1 MNFREI
7 LERLTGGRPAWPDGT
22 EGGPG
27 SCDFDIA
34 LVIRLIVSCL
44 MFAAALLF
52 RSIPAPWPTVILI
65 LGSVIAGYD
74 IIAGAVLSVLDG
86 KFLDKTVLI
95 LLSALIAFV
104 FGAIVEGAALILL
117 FQLGGI
123 FIAYAV
129 GRTRMSALDAV
140 FFENEYATVLREGG
154 EDRVPSADVEA
165 GERIR
170 VRAGERI
177 PCDCVVVEGSSSL
190 DLSALGDTSGE
201 VLAREGD
208 ELLSGSMNLSDD
220 LICEVTSSGRDSTA
234 AAMYR
239 GVEHA
244 SASGEVVPRALEQLA
259 AYFTPVV
266 CVAAVLIAAILP
278 LAMQVSVAESVRRA
292 AVFLIIAN
300 PCALLVAAPLVR
312 LCSAA
317 GAARSGIFYKDSTAI
332 SSLAEAGA
340 VAFSKPG
347 TLTDGNPKVVSVK
360 AERMGPEVLIKIAAH
375 AMAYSNTPQ
384 ARSIIAA
391 YGGTIYIDLVQDFV
405 EIPGSGVEVTVDGI
419 KICVGTRDLMTAK
432 HVSVPD
438 SDLTEEYAVYVAI
451 GDEYA
456 GRITLNDNVRPD
468 AASGV
473 ADLARCGVGKVV
485 MFTDESRDS
494 AAQAAASLGIV
505 EYYSEHG
512 IGRTREAIGEV
523 RRGCASGEKLVF
535 VGDPNCFNGKHTDA
549 DADVAM
555 AGLDALTMPLGTDVT
570 IVGGKVERLPL
581 AIAIAKYSEKL
592 ILCCAAGA
600 LLAKLALLALGF
612 FGIATMWFAVF
623 IDACAAVGASLAS
636 ILAFSGESYSK

>member
-1 MNFREI
+1 MRKAYFFVSMQ
-7 LERLTGGRPAWPDGT
+7 GSDASSGT
-22 EGGPG
+22 RANP
-27 SCDFDIA
+27 FATI
-34 LVIRLIVSCL
+34 
-44 MFAAALLF
+44 AAAQAAARRCAGPAVVEVLAGTYREQLVF
-52 RSIPAPWPTVILI
+52 DARDSGDTYFTREGACLSGGISVPYARTAPVSGTAAVRFPEDAAAHIRCISLDALGVAREEFEIAYPVGRYSTGERYGAPSGWNIEVFEDGSRMIPARWPNEGFAHL
-65 LGSVIAGYD
+65 AGVADQGQPAEFPPQCYHAGWSELKSPR
-74 IIAGAVLSVLDG
+74 AGAYLADEETRRRAGRWRHPDDVWLYGYFYWDWADSSTPASLDPETGVL
-86 KFLDKTVLI
+86 TPR
-95 LLSALIAFV
+95 FV
-104 FGAIVEGAALILL
+104 SRFGAREGAAYFFYNIPDE
-117 FQLGGI
+117 
-123 FIAYAV
+123 
-129 GRTRMSALDAV
+129 LDAPG
-140 FFENEYATVLREGG
+140 EYWLDRGTG
-154 EDRVPSADVEA
+154 ELYVYPHR
-165 GERIR
+165 G
-170 VRAGERI
+170 
-177 PCDCVVVEGSSSL
+177 
-190 DLSALGDTSGE
+190 
-201 VLAREGD
+201 
-208 ELLSGSMNLSDD
+208 
-220 LICEVTSSGRDSTA
+220 DSTF
-234 AAMYR
+234 
-239 GVEHA
+239 
-244 SASGEVVPRALEQLA
+244 S
-259 AYFTPVV
+259 
-266 CVAAVLIAAILP
+266 I
-278 LAMQVSVAESVRRA
+278 SVAR
-292 AVFLIIAN
+292 
-300 PCALLVAAPLVR
+300 APLVR

-419 KICVGTRDLMTAK
+419 KICVGTRDLMTVK

-535 VGDPNCFNGKHTDA
+535 VGDPNCFNGTHTDA

-555 AGLDALTMPLGTDVT
+555 AGLDALSMPLGTDVT

-623 IDACAAVGASLAS
+623 IDACAAVGVSLAS
-636 ILAFSGESYSK
+636 ILAFSGESYS